1 MRKAVELLDI
11 AHAASTVSPRVTISS
26 GVAAMFPA
34 AGAQPEGLIAAADV
48 CLYAAKTAGRNRVVI
63 VPQRDPCSPVAE
75 DHSAAVTIGAI
86 ERGKV

>member
-26 GVAAMFPA
+26 GLAAMFPA

-63 VPQRDPCSPVAE
+63 APQNPRSPVTE

-86 ERGKV
+86 ERGEV